1 MELRVFGSGNAF
13 GDGGRFQACFGL
25 RHEGTFVLLDA
36 GATTLHALAAQGV
49 EPLEV
54 DAVVISHLHGDHF
67 GGLPF
72 LMLDAKARKRTRPL
86 HVLGPP
92 GVAERLAAAGEA
104 LYPGSLRAA
113 MPYPLTV
120 TELVPSGPAVP
131 SGPMRV
137 RAVEVDHRSGAPS
150 LALRVSLGGREVG
163 YSGDTAWTDSLLQVS
178 EGADLFLLECTSWQ
192 TPVPFHVCH
201 RDVVANAHRL
211 GAGRSLLTHM
221 SRDVLA
227 HLDETALPT
236 AWDGMSLEL

>member
-1 MELRVFGSGNAF
+1 MQLQVFGSGNAF

-25 RHEGTFVLLDA
+25 RHDGTFVLIDA
-36 GATTLHALAAQGV
+36 GATTLHALAAQNV

-72 LMLDAKARKRTRPL
+72 LMLDAKARNRTRPL
-86 HVLGPP
+86 HIMGPP
-92 GVAERLAAAGEA
+92 GISERLAMTGDA
-104 LYPGSLRAA
+104 LYPGSLRSAL
-113 MPYPLTV
+113 PYPLTV
-120 TELVPSGPAVP
+120 TELVPSAPAV
-131 SGPMRV
+131 SAGPLRV
-137 RAVEVDHRSGAPS
+137 RAVEVEHRSGAPS
-150 LALRVSLGGREVG
+150 LAVRVALGGREVG

-178 EGADLFLLECTSWQ
+178 DGADLFLLECTAWD
-192 TPVPFHVCH
+192 TAVPFHVSH

-211 GAGRSLLTHM
+211 GAAHSLLTHM

-236 AWDGMSLEL
+236 AWDGLRIEL